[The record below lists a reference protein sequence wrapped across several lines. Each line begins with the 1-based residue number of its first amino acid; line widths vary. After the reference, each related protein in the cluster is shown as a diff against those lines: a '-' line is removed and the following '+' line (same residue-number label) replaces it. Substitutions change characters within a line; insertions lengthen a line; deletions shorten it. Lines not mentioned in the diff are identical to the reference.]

1 MSRKVSFNNNL
12 SVSPSVRMFP
22 RASFQI
28 NAEYLLEQEEKI
40 KKEKLEREELIK
52 VRKRDRER
60 ERE

>member
-1 MSRKVSFNNNL
+1 
-12 SVSPSVRMFP
+12 MFP
-22 RASFQI
+22 RATFQI